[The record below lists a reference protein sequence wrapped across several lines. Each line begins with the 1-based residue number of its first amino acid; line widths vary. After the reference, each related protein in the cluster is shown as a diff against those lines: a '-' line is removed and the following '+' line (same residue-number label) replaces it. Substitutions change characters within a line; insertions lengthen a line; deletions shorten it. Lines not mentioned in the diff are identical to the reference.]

1 MGLLKKNGSSW
12 AAFYRLTFSS
22 TVMPISH
29 PLGDDSKKL
38 NVFFVVG
45 PVCHMGGSALSERF
59 PEIEEHLWE
68 NIDATLASIH
78 TLTAPDQIF
87 SADEGVLLE
96 NEKPK

>member
-1 MGLLKKNGSSW
+1 
-12 AAFYRLTFSS
+12 
-22 TVMPISH
+22 
-29 PLGDDSKKL
+29 
-38 NVFFVVG
+38 
-45 PVCHMGGSALSERF
+45 MGGSALSERF

-68 NIDATLASIH
+68 NIDATLTSIH